1 MNKNLFTVS
10 SSLLLFAL
18 PAWGQQTDGTAQS
31 SNIYG
36 DGFNARVQEI
46 PYTPG
51 KTRGSYYLFDNWSP
65 GTITMRNGEE
75 VQDMFLKY
83 DFQNHSLEIKTDSAY
98 YALSAAD
105 TKSFTVY
112 DDEQNDFRHFVA
124 AQDYGLGNTPLV
136 GALEMHYEG
145 RLSLLSRT
153 APKLIEANYAGAL
166 SGGSKSDKIVKEKEY
181 FLAEQ
186 EQVTPL
192 PTERKEAIKML
203 RTYDP
208 EIKDFVKENR
218 LKPKRQEDLVLIVKH
233 LNQKKR

>member
-1 MNKNLFTVS
+1 MDKNLFTVS
-10 SSLLLFAL
+10 SLLFLFAL
-18 PAWGQQTDGTAQS
+18 PVWGQQTDGTAQS

-36 DGFNARVQEI
+36 NGFNARAQEI

-51 KTRGSYYLFDNWSP
+51 ETRGSYYLFNHWSP

-98 YALSAAD
+98 YALPAVD
-105 TKSFTVY
+105 TKYFSIY
-112 DDEQNDFRHFVA
+112 DDEQNDFRRFVA
-124 AQDYGLGNTPLV
+124 AQDYHLGDTPLV

-153 APKLIEANYAGAL
+153 ASKLIEANYAGAL
-166 SGGSKSDKIVKEKEY
+166 SGGSKSDKIVKEREY

-192 PTERKEAIKML
+192 PTKKKEAIEML
-203 RTYDP
+203 RTYNP
-208 EIKDFVKENR
+208 EIKNFVKKNR
-218 LKPKRQEDLVLIVKH
+218 LKPKRQEDLVLIIEH
-233 LNQKKR
+233 LNQEKR